1 MWRQSR
7 TTDNHPRTQWTEVK
21 SQDFLR
27 DQWGQS
33 ATLEPRTAKSTFTQG
48 GRTEGHRG
56 AAGGV
61 RHFGRERQGL
71 RHSRNTKSLQHRLHT
86 HTEGKGG
93 SHQSRGQ
100 QSTGVQ
106 SSHSLNFPEQSIS
119 NILLYCPYN
128 EISLYE
134 KLFRKLLLSTSS

>member
-1 MWRQSR
+1 MCLRENSQKHCGDSQGPQ
-7 TTDNHPRTQWTEVK
+7 TTIQWTEVK

-61 RHFGRERQGL
+61 RHFGREQQGL
-71 RHSRNTKSLQHRLHT
+71 RHSRNTKELTAQTSHT
-86 HTEGKGG
+86 HRGKGG
-93 SHQSRGQ
+93 QPSVTRAAVHRG
-100 QSTGVQ
+100 TEFT
-106 SSHSLNFPEQSIS
+106 HPEFSGTVHFKYSIV
-119 NILLYCPYN
+119 
-128 EISLYE
+128 
-134 KLFRKLLLSTSS
+134 LSIQ